1 MNAPIRNDRAHSAD
15 LAQQAQASAEHNGQ
29 TLQVRG
35 FARLKVQHTKMQRAR
50 MQHNQMLAAA
60 FYRGKRFAE
69 GNRKPPPPSAQK
81 LMRELGQRPR
91 PGSSTKGRGKEGAAQ
106 ERPELAHGPEP
117 KHEHERKHEEGQ
129 QQKHGQQ
136 QKRDREHEHEQ
147 DQQQRQHHGGHEHGQ
162 QQDQG
167 GDGRQPQQNAPRDGQ
182 QKREGQDSREGR
194 DKPRKFAVG
203 KAGRAKAAARKQ
215 PLDTVMQ
222 ALAQHKLGAPDLPSQ
237 LAHACTKEVL
247 RLTKQL
253 ELGSLLAVP
262 LLMSMTSPMALRR
275 NAARLQAHRGAA
287 LAQHAASPGKA
298 AATAGLIGVSLD
310 NTLARQSAGIEYS
323 DDDQSIAMIKQRIL
337 DALGTPPAAAGG
349 SATSAASANTGAS
362 DKALEVRTAQ
372 TGPGAKT

>member
-1 MNAPIRNDRAHSAD
+1 MNSPIRNDHGRSAD
-15 LAQQAQASAEHNGQ
+15 LAQQAHTSAEHTGQ
-29 TLQVRG
+29 NVQTRG
-35 FARLKVQHTKMQRAR
+35 FMRLKVQHTKMQRAR

-69 GNRKPPPPSAQK
+69 GTRKPPPPSAQK
-81 LMRELGQRPR
+81 LMRALGERPR
-91 PGSSTKGRGKEGAAQ
+91 PGASAKGRGKEAAGQ

-215 PLDTVMQ
+215 PLDTAMQ
-222 ALAQHKLGAPDLPSQ
+222 ALAKHKLGAPDLPAQ
-237 LAHACTKEVL
+237 LAQACTKEVL

-253 ELGSLLAVP
+253 EFGSLLAVP
-262 LLMSMTSPMALRR
+262 LLMSMASPMALRR

-287 LAQHAASPGKA
+287 LAQHAAAPGKA

-337 DALGTPPAAAGG
+337 DALGAQPGTAGAAGAAG
-349 SATSAASANTGAS
+349 SIAGAS
-362 DKALEVRTAQ
+362 DKTLEVRTPPAGL
-372 TGPGAKT
+372 GPKT